1 MLMLRRLIQLFG
13 GIAVFGLAIA
23 LIVRADLG
31 LDPWNVLNDG
41 VAARAPLSYG
51 VVMILIGLVVLLL
64 WLPLRQKPGF
74 GTLANVLTLGL
85 FTDLGLAWIPEGGDL
100 TIRAVMLVAGIIL
113 TAVGTAA
120 YVGAGLGPGPR
131 DGLMTGLVARTGWPV
146 KYVRTAIELSILAL
160 GWLLGGTVGI
170 GTVLFAVT
178 IGPMIHRLLPIFT
191 IRAAPAVTPPIEP

>member
-41 VAARAPLSYG
+41 VAARTPLSYG
-51 VVMILIGLVVLLL
+51 VVMILLGLGILLL

-74 GTLANVLTLGL
+74 GTLANVLMLGL
-85 FTDLGLAWIPEGGDL
+85 FTDLGLAWIPEDL
-100 TIRAVMLVAGIIL
+100 SLPTRIAMLVAGVVL
-113 TAVGTAA
+113 SGVGTSA

-146 KYVRTAIELSILAL
+146 KYVRTGIEVSVLAV
-160 GWLLGGTVGI
+160 GWLLGGTVGV
-170 GTVLFAVT
+170 GTVIFALVIGPLIHRCLPVFT
-178 IGPMIHRLLPIFT
+178 IGDRP
-191 IRAAPAVTPPIEP
+191 APDRPIEP